1 MSLDLPP
8 VPPLDV
14 QAAADAAA
22 VRQSLP
28 VGALGVWGSVID
40 LLAAAAGS
48 AAGPLAPR
56 RPQLVVFAAD
66 HDIAELGIS
75 AAVPNETVRRADDLA
90 NRIGLP
96 AALAD
101 AAGVG
106 IRIADVGMSA
116 P

>member
-48 AAGPLAPR
+48 AR
-56 RPQLVVFAAD
+56 VR
-66 HDIAELGIS
+66 S
-75 AAVPNETVRRADDLA
+75 RRAA
-90 NRIGLP
+90 RSSWCSPPTTTSPRSESLP
-96 AALAD
+96 
-101 AAGVG
+101 
-106 IRIADVGMSA
+106 R
-116 P
+116 